1 MKEGWNI
8 NNSNGNSSQS
18 NDSLEIYAAKL
29 SYIGAAIS
37 TLGDGIQTI
46 GAGLALEALRNS
58 NTQNSQNDAKQSLQ
72 KDNMQKQ
79 IDHLIYEL
87 KQIKK
92 IIK

>member
-1 MKEGWNI
+1 MT
-8 NNSNGNSSQS
+8 
-18 NDSLEIYAAKL
+18 YV
-29 SYIGAAIS
+29 GAAIS

-46 GAGLALEALRNS
+46 AAGIALDALRNS
-58 NTQNSQNDAKQSLQ
+58 NTQDSQNDAKQSLQ

>member
-1 MKEGWNI
+1 
-8 NNSNGNSSQS
+8 
-18 NDSLEIYAAKL
+18 LAYV
-29 SYIGAAIS
+29 GAAIS
-37 TLGDGIQTI
+37 TLGDGISTI
-46 GAGLALEALRNS
+46 AAGLALDALRNS
-58 NTQNSQNDAKQSLQ
+58 NAQNSQNDAKQSLQ